1 MCITDW
7 LGSATLRLRLTAC
20 AICSLASPKAKGRSM
35 ASIQK

>member
-7 LGSATLRLRLTAC
+7 LGSATLRPKLTEC
-20 AICSLASPKAKGRSM
+20 AICSLASPKAKGWSM